1 MIATLILVATAITCP
16 PHPQGAKAS
25 EVGISCPEQLALYE
39 EMLNHENTFIRT
51 QGWWH
56 IEWLYEAWAR
66 PVGRNQPKCPTRS
79 SAIWTN
85 GVRSSAST

>member
-16 PHPQGAKAS
+16 PQGAKAS

-51 QGWWH
+51 QGWWPVDTA
-56 IEWLYEAWAR
+56 IAR
-66 PVGRNQPKCPTRS
+66 RVLFPTC
-79 SAIWTN
+79 
-85 GVRSSAST
+85 